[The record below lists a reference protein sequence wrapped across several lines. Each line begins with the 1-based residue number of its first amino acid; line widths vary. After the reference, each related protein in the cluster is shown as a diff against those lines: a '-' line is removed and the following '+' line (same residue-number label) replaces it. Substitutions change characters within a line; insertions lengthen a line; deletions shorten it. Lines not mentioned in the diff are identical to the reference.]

1 MAGNLN
7 RLVVSVIMVSALLM
21 TLMPTMAEDV
31 IAGTRT
37 ISSTTAVPGETVTVT
52 VEISISSTIYG
63 SIIHEDIPEGWG
75 ITVVDNGGS
84 TYKSVRTNWLFSG
97 IQDETRRVV
106 YDVEIPSNAAEGEYY
121 ITGTT
126 RATAVGNEMM
136 GPYQTAGD
144 NVITVVSA
152 GTSPNGDTSPSGAV
166 DAGSHSVGIISID
179 VNDSEENNQA
189 IGAQAADV
197 SDPVETG
204 TFEDAGPDQ
213 SSNPPSTESSSA
225 VPFINPLPIIAV
237 TLYYLRRRQ

>member
-37 ISSTTAVPGETVTVT
+37 ISSTTVVPGETVTVT
-52 VEISISSTIYG
+52 VEISISSAIYG
-63 SIIHEDIPEGWG
+63 PIIHEDIPEGWG

-84 TYKSVRTNWLFSG
+84 TYKSVGTNWLFSG

-126 RATAVGNEMM
+126 QATAVGKEIM
-136 GPYQTAGD
+136 GQTVGD
-144 NVITVVSA
+144 SIITVVSA
-152 GTSPNGDTSPSGAV
+152 DNSPGGAV
-166 DAGSHSVGIISID
+166 DVGNSAVGIISID
-179 VNDSEENNQA
+179 VNDSEENNQS

-197 SDPVETG
+197 ADPVETG

-213 SSNPPSTESSSA
+213 SSNLPSTESSSA

>member
-31 IAGTRT
+31 IAGART
-37 ISSTTAVPGETVTVT
+37 ISSTTAVPGETVRVT
-52 VEISISSTIYG
+52 VEISILSAIYG
-63 SIIHEDIPEGWG
+63 PIIHEDIPEGWG

-84 TYKSVRTNWLFSG
+84 TYKSVGTNWLFSG

-126 RATAVGNEMM
+126 QAAIGNEMM

-166 DAGSHSVGIISID
+166 DAGNHSVGIISID
-179 VNDSEENNQA
+179 VNDSEENNQS

-197 SDPVETG
+197 ADPVETG

-213 SSNPPSTESSSA
+213 SSNLPSTESSSA